1 MGVRVRYKNEK
12 ARTLAEK
19 AEEVKEKNP
28 KRAERLKNRAARVA
42 KRKADGPSKK
52 KGDIKIDPK
61 NEGKF
66 TKWVEKN
73 MPGKDTCGAAKSVMK
88 NKKKYTTRV
97 VKMANFANNM
107 ACKK

>member
-1 MGVRVRYKNEK
+1 MGYKS
-12 ARTLAEK
+12 
-19 AEEVKEKNP
+19 
-28 KRAERLKNRAARVA
+28 AAQ
-42 KRKADGPSKK
+42 RKAVHANKADGGKGHPDNKKGPSKK

-66 TKWVEKN
+66 TSWREKN
-73 MPGKDTCGAAKSVMK
+73 MPGKDICSAANAVMK

>member
-1 MGVRVRYKNEK
+1 MGYKS
-12 ARTLAEK
+12 
-19 AEEVKEKNP
+19 
-28 KRAERLKNRAARVA
+28 AAQ
-42 KRKADGPSKK
+42 RKAVHANKADGGKGHPDNKKGPSKK

-66 TKWVEKN
+66 TSWREKN
-73 MPGKDTCGAAKSVMK
+73 MPGKDTCSAANAVMK

>member
-1 MGVRVRYKNEK
+1 MGYKS
-12 ARTLAEK
+12 
-19 AEEVKEKNP
+19 
-28 KRAERLKNRAARVA
+28 AAQ
-42 KRKADGPSKK
+42 RKAVHANKADGGKGHPDNKKGPSKK

-66 TKWVEKN
+66 TSWREKN
-73 MPGKDTCGAAKSVMK
+73 MPGKDTCSAASAVMK

>member
-1 MGVRVRYKNEK
+1 M
-12 ARTLAEK
+12 A
-19 AEEVKEKNP
+19 KEKKKLPPFLEYNDDGEVV
-28 KRAERLKNRAARVA
+28 KKTG
-42 KRKADGPSKK
+42 GPSKK
-52 KGDIKIDPK
+52 KDDDISIDPK

-66 TKWVEKN
+66 TSWVEKN

-97 VKMANFANNM
+97 VKMANFAKNF

>member
-1 MGVRVRYKNEK
+1 MGYKS
-12 ARTLAEK
+12 
-19 AEEVKEKNP
+19 
-28 KRAERLKNRAARVA
+28 AAQ
-42 KRKADGPSKK
+42 RKAVHANKEDGGKGHPDNNKGPSKK

-61 NEGKF
+61 NEGNF

-73 MPGKDTCGAAKSVMK
+73 MPGKDSCGAAKSVMK

-97 VKMANFANNM
+97 VKMANFAKNF

>member
-1 MGVRVRYKNEK
+1 MGYKS
-12 ARTLAEK
+12 
-19 AEEVKEKNP
+19 
-28 KRAERLKNRAARVA
+28 AAQ
-42 KRKADGPSKK
+42 RKAVHANKADGGKGHPDNKKGPSKK
-52 KGDIKIDPK
+52 KGDIKIDTK

-66 TKWVEKN
+66 TSWREKN
-73 MPGKDTCGAAKSVMK
+73 MPGKDTCAAANAVMK

>member
-1 MGVRVRYKNEK
+1 MGVRIRYKNEK

-52 KGDIKIDPK
+52 KSDIKIDPK

-66 TKWVEKN
+66 TSWREKN
-73 MPGKDTCGAAKSVMK
+73 MPGKDTCSAASAVMK

-97 VKMANFANNM
+97 VKMANFANNI

>member
-1 MGVRVRYKNEK
+1 M
-12 ARTLAEK
+12 A
-19 AEEVKEKNP
+19 KEKKKLPPFLEYND
-28 KRAERLKNRAARVA
+28 
-42 KRKADGPSKK
+42 DGKVVKKTGEPSKK
-52 KGDIKIDPK
+52 KDDDISIDPK

-66 TKWVEKN
+66 TSWVEKN

-97 VKMANFANNM
+97 VKMANFAKNF